1 LDNKSAAMRSTVP
14 ILADSPWKSED
25 RMEALELA
33 RRKTIPNRKE
43 EDWRYLNP
51 KAFPWKEVEKAAMD
65 GRSQTTVSLEPD
77 TATCFHSVESESDA
91 EQLRIA
97 LAIRDGDIDAKF
109 LHLHR
114 ALAGPI
120 AVYRVSKSQNGSPIR
135 IVQHA
140 SGSHPAAFTTVLR
153 VESGAD
159 AIVYDRWE
167 TNGNGGTPT
176 IGRIEI
182 VLERGARLHFVHED
196 QLAADSFL
204 YRRARAQIAEGA
216 RLDWGV
222 FTTGSAW
229 HAAKMEV
236 ELQGPGAECA
246 AYGLFCGAA
255 NRTAEHRTLQ
265 NHACPRA
272 TSDFLFKSLLA
283 GKSRS
288 VYQGMIR
295 VEKAAQRTDAYQA
308 SRNLT
313 LSPGAHA
320 ETIPRLEILADDVR
334 CSHGATVGTV
344 DADSLFYL
352 MTRGLSR
359 DEAAGAIA
367 AGFAEEVIRRVPI
380 EDIAERWRQIVRR
393 TIGRSL
399 I

>member
-1 LDNKSAAMRSTVP
+1 LDSQARIGSSTPV
-14 ILADSPWKSED
+14 LADSLWTSED
-25 RMEALELA
+25 RMEALDLA
-33 RRKTIPNRKE
+33 RRKAIPDRKE
-43 EDWRYLNP
+43 EDWHYLNP
-51 KAFPWKEVEKAAMD
+51 KAFPWKEIEKAPMD
-65 GRSQTTVSLEPD
+65 GRPQSTVSFESHVRMLPSAD
-77 TATCFHSVESESDA
+77 SESDA
-91 EQLRIA
+91 ERLRTV
-97 LAIRDGDIDAKF
+97 LAVRDEDIDAKF
-109 LHLHR
+109 LQLHR
-114 ALAGPI
+114 ALGGPI
-120 AVYRVSKSQNGSPIR
+120 AAYRISTSQNGSPIR
-135 IVQHA
+135 IVHRA
-140 SGSHPAAFTTVLR
+140 ADSHPAAFTTVLHI
-153 VESGAD
+153 ESGAD
-159 AIVYDRWE
+159 AIIYNRWE

-176 IGRIEI
+176 IGRVEI
-182 VLERGARLHFVHED
+182 VLERGARLHFLHED

-222 FTTGSAW
+222 FTTGCAW

-246 AYGLFCGAA
+246 AYGLFCGVA

-265 NHACPRA
+265 NHVYPRA
-272 TSDFLFKSLLA
+272 ASDFLFKSLLV

-308 SRNLT
+308 CRNLT
-313 LSPGAHA
+313 LSAAAHA

-344 DADSLFYL
+344 DDDSLFYL

-380 EDIAERWRQIVRR
+380 EDIAERWRHVVRR
-393 TIGRSL
+393 TIGRNL